1 MGQKAWEDRLVTGV
15 GVRSEGGGR
24 QPDRHGDKT
33 TDSGVAKPR
42 KKNKE
47 QEWEDLISFPQSHTH
62 TRPITSPTKAA
73 LLLFQAKK

>member
-24 QPDRHGDKT
+24 QPDTHGDKT

-42 KKNKE
+42 KKKQGTRVGGLDQLSSVTHPHQANH
-47 QEWEDLISFPQSHTH
+47 ISHKSSIVTIPS
-62 TRPITSPTKAA
+62 
-73 LLLFQAKK
+73 